1 VPTVRRARTIRAS
14 SQAIWDVIADPAQ
27 FPRWWPDVVRVEDA
41 SAVAWTKV
49 LSTPKGTSVRA
60 DFTRL
65 TAEEPRRIAWEQEI
79 EESPFERILSE
90 NKTEV
95 QLEPEDDNSTRVRL
109 ESVQHLRGYSRFG
122 GFLFRRATRRKL
134 EEALDG
140 LERAVAE
147 ES

>member
-1 VPTVRRARTIRAS
+1 MPTVRRARTIRAS

-41 SAVAWTKV
+41 TAVAWTKV
-49 LSTPKGTSVRA
+49 LTTPKGTSVRA

-65 TAEEPRRIAWEQEI
+65 AAEEPQRIAWEQEI

-90 NKTEV
+90 NRTEV
-95 QLEPEDDNSTRVRL
+95 RLEPDGEDATRVEL

-122 GFLFRRATRRKL
+122 GFLFRRATKRKL
-134 EEALDG
+134 SQALEG
-140 LERAVAE
+140 LDRAVTG
-147 ES
+147 S

>member
-1 VPTVRRARTIRAS
+1 MPTVKRARTIRAS
-14 SQAIWDVIADPAQ
+14 PQALWDVISDPAQ
-27 FPRWWPDVVRVEDA
+27 LPRWWPDVARVEEA
-41 SAVAWTKV
+41 TSLAWTKV
-49 LSTPKGTSVRA
+49 MSTPKGTTVRA

-65 TAEEPRRIAWEQEI
+65 AADEPRRIAWEQEI

-95 QLEPEDDNSTRVRL
+95 QLEPETDGATRVELR
-109 ESVQHLRGYSRFG
+109 SVQHLLGYSRFG

-134 EEALDG
+134 EAALDG

-147 ES
+147 S